1 MALDTPD
8 FLKIIRCQLSG
19 KIAHHF
25 FLTICTT
32 SDSGR
37 MENSMKRAWSYLICM
52 VLILSGY
59 IYSNTLK
66 PEPLDSISET
76 MARGEVLEMK
86 ELLDDTQNLGQLPGT
101 DSKVW
106 EVEVQIKSGLFKN
119 EIITA
124 THYYG
129 NNLAYDFIFTQGDEV
144 ILSLEVDDGVL
155 NEAYISDLSRDK
167 YSRYLLAVFL
177 ILILLIG
184 GRQGIDTIL
193 SLFITGLAVVGI
205 LIPAILTGKDPIFS
219 TIIICTGTAIA

>member
-1 MALDTPD
+1 
-8 FLKIIRCQLSG
+8 
-19 KIAHHF
+19 
-25 FLTICTT
+25 
-32 SDSGR
+32 
-37 MENSMKRAWSYLICM
+37 MKRAWSYLICM

-205 LIPAILTGKDPIFS
+205 LIPAILMGKDPIFS